1 MQTHTE
7 RRTGTERR
15 LFETSLLS
23 SAATEPHW
31 NAALPGFMAGDADDS
46 YDPYDPYWEPL
57 KGQDDD

>member
-7 RRTGTERR
+7 RRTGSDRR
-15 LFETSLLS
+15 LFE
-23 SAATEPHW
+23 AATEQLSW
-31 NAALPGFMAGDADDS
+31 NEAGPALMAAASDEP